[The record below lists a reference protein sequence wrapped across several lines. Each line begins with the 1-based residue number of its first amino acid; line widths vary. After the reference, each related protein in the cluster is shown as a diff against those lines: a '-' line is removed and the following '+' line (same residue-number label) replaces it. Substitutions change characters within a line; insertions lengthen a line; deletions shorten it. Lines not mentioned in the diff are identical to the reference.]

1 MDRAEIAQ
9 SHGMNGLRSYFFQ
22 SAGFFDARN
31 QLRSHKAASEGCK
44 EVVYIPA
51 IQVGYTEL
59 YEET

>member
-1 MDRAEIAQ
+1 
-9 SHGMNGLRSYFFQ
+9 MNGLRSYFFQ

-31 QLRSHKAASEGCK
+31 QLRSHKAASEGGK